1 MNNIKKN
8 IHFSAFSLK
17 TNFYL
22 CKEPYCRGVNI
33 NVNLFLC
40 YDEQTVGFC

>member
-1 MNNIKKN
+1 MKI
-8 IHFSAFSLK
+8 IIYICPGIRRVG
-17 TNFYL
+17 T
-22 CKEPYCRGVNI
+22 NI